1 MSFFKKLFG
10 GGDEP
15 SAPAHEP
22 VEHEGFMILPQPIP
36 EGGQFRLGATIS
48 KEMDGDVKEHKL
60 IRADMFPSADQCAEY
75 AVTKA
80 KQVIK
85 EQGDRIFR

>member
-10 GGDEP
+10 GGAP
-15 SAPAHEP
+15 AAPAHEV

-36 EGGQFRLGATIS
+36 EGGQFRLGASIS
-48 KEMDGDVKEHKL
+48 KEIDGEVKEHKL
-60 IRADMFPSADQCAEY
+60 IRADMFPSAEQCAEY